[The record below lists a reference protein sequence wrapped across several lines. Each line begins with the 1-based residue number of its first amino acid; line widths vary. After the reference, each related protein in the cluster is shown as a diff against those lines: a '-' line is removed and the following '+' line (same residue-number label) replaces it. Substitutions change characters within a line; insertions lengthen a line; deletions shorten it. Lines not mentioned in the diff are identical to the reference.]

1 MLGKIDDDLLSE
13 LSPGEI
19 PVSYIVEPP
28 QELTENEGPKEPETP
43 EEKNLM
49 FMLSFSYLYEKDPE
63 AAKQKYY
70 SEKLKFDTKG
80 EDGRIEL

>member
-19 PVSYIVEPP
+19 PVSYIVEQP
-28 QELTENEGPKEPETP
+28 QELTENEVEGPKEPETP

-49 FMLSFSYLYEKDPE
+49 FMLSFSYLYEKNPE
-63 AAKQKYY
+63 AAK
-70 SEKLKFDTKG
+70 
-80 EDGRIEL
+80 